1 MYLLWNCFY
10 RPIYWTINYLSMK
23 IKLMG
28 RHDCSEPLVKD
39 PDSPFVTY
47 ALAVILGQQR
57 YGKGNFLVDTGGRIP
72 TRSEQL
78 LRGKSKR
85 KMMLESL

>member
-1 MYLLWNCFY
+1 
-10 RPIYWTINYLSMK
+10 
-23 IKLMG
+23 MG
-28 RHDCSEPLVKD
+28 RHDRSEPLHKD

-47 ALAVILGQQR
+47 ALAVHLGQQQ
-57 YGKGNFLVDTGGRIP
+57 YGYGNFLVDTGGLVP
-72 TRSEQL
+72 SRSVQL

>member
-1 MYLLWNCFY
+1 MEMVA
-10 RPIYWTINYLSMK
+10 MK

-28 RHDCSEPLVKD
+28 RESKSDPLKKD

-47 ALAVILGQQR
+47 ALAVHLGQQR
-57 YGKGNFLVDTGGRIP
+57 YGWGNFLVDTGGRIP

>member
-1 MYLLWNCFY
+1 VEVATL
-10 RPIYWTINYLSMK
+10 K

-28 RHDCSEPLVKD
+28 RQSKDEPLKKD

-47 ALAVILGQQR
+47 QLAVHLGQQR
-57 YGKGNFLVDTGGRIP
+57 YGWGNFLVDTGGRIP
-72 TRSEQL
+72 SRSEQL